1 MRFHKSRPPRG
12 RSSTLSLASS
22 STTSTMATQEKEQ
35 LGRDSKISALK
46 AIVPHLPN
54 LLLKSTTHFLS
65 LTPQS
70 RSWDLRTTLT
80 VELLRSYLA
89 RTIDDGLQTVES
101 IQSLTMKQLKVEPH
115 TWKVD
120 VQIPVGSADGELI
133 ERIVETVVEELG
145 DVGIR
150 QHVPKVGA
158 KSLTGE
164 WVGNRK
170 VVSGGERDEAA
181 ERRRENLSEEEKYDG
196 LMREV
201 EGGEDSG
208 VVLWFH
214 GGILCDPVTHRSIA
228 RKVARTTKGRV
239 FLPRYRLSPQNPF
252 PAALID
258 ALISYLYLLY
268 PPPGALHSPVP
279 ASKII
284 FAGDSAGGGLSFAL
298 LQLLLHLNHTPEPT
312 SKAKD
317 EGFPL
322 AEENFCISWRTSQ
335 RPIPLPG
342 GIVGVS
348 SWVDVSRCFG
358 EIRLPNGSRGSEE
371 ECKEWDYLPAPTD
384 YRGRRYPPSPAW
396 PENPGRTHF
405 YAPDELISHPL
416 VSPIVAESWHGS
428 PPIWMCIGDECLR
441 DSNLFFTHRLL
452 ASNVCVRFLK
462 FTAMPHCFQVIIPH
476 LDLSKKCIAN
486 MGEFIDAIF
495 SNGSVKVGQ
504 TRINLKWGSQE
515 VVPDDELCLGG
526 LKLEDVAA
534 LMKNEINL
542 WKEHARKEETEE
554 AMRL

>member
-1 MRFHKSRPPRG
+1 MRLHKGRPPRE
-12 RSSTLSLASS
+12 RSSTLSLSSAST
-22 STTSTMATQEKEQ
+22 TTSTSAPEKEHP
-35 LGRDSKISALK
+35 GRDSKTDVLK
-46 AIVPHLPN
+46 AIVPHIPN

-70 RSWDLRTTLT
+70 HYWDLRTTLT

-89 RTIDDGLQTVES
+89 RTIDGFQTVES
-101 IQSLTMKQLKVEPH
+101 IQSLTMRTQKIEPH

-120 VQIPVGSADGELI
+120 VQIPVGSADGELA
-133 ERIVETVVEELG
+133 ERIVETAVEELG

-158 KSLTGE
+158 RSLTGE

-170 VVSGGERDEAA
+170 VALGEGRDEAA
-181 ERRRENLSEEEKYDG
+181 ERRRENLSEEG
-196 LMREV
+196 N
-201 EGGEDSG
+201 
-208 VVLWFH
+208 
-214 GGILCDPVTHRSIA
+214 LCDPVTHRSIA
-228 RKVARTTKGRV
+228 RKVAKTTKGRV
-239 FLPRYRLSPQNPF
+239 FLPRYRLSPQKPF

-268 PPPGALHSPVP
+268 PPPGALHCPVP

-284 FAGDSAGGGLSFAL
+284 FAGDSSGGGLSFAL
-298 LQLLLHLNHTPEPT
+298 LQLLLHLNHTPEPA
-312 SKAKD
+312 SGGRG
-317 EGFPL
+317 EGFRL
-322 AEENFCISWRTSQ
+322 ASSQGGFSIPWRSSQ

-348 SWVDVSRCFG
+348 TWVDVSRCFG
-358 EIRLPNGSRGSEE
+358 EVLLPNGSRGSEE
-371 ECKEWDYLPAPTD
+371 ECKGWDYLPAPTD

-416 VSPIVAESWHGS
+416 VSPISAESWHGS
-428 PPIWMCIGDECLR
+428 PPIWMCIGDECMR

-452 ASNVCVRFLK
+452 ASNACVRFLK
-462 FTAMPHCFQVIIPH
+462 FTAMPHCFQIVIPH

-495 SNGSVKVGQ
+495 TNGSVKVGQ
-504 TRINLKWGSQE
+504 TRINPKWGSEE
-515 VVPDDELCLGG
+515 VVPDDELSLGG
-526 LKLEDVAA
+526 LKLEDVAG
-534 LMKNEINL
+534 LMKKEIDI
-542 WKEHARKEETEE
+542 WKQHAWKVKETKEVPG
-554 AMRL
+554 L